1 MPVTCPRACYMP
13 TPDEHKRQAK
23 RAAGGF
29 FKEVL
34 CVLSQGCVYS
44 KIHHGKTKIN
54 GRAVQCICKNRP
66 ALARCPRA
74 DVGFEHGYVVKTKN
88 PSAFFEMRSVWE
100 TPDLALEF
108 GSMYLCCKNCNNAA
122 EKVGASNMQMILY
135 QDVVHA
141 RAALGVQAP

>member
-1 MPVTCPRACYMP
+1 MRAPVLEKAPRA
-13 TPDEHKRQAK
+13 
-23 RAAGGF
+23 RA
-29 FKEVL
+29 
-34 CVLSQGCVYS
+34 CV
-44 KIHHGKTKIN
+44 
-54 GRAVQCICKNRP
+54 
-66 ALARCPRA
+66 A
-74 DVGFEHGYVVKTKN
+74 DCACATHRYVVKTKN